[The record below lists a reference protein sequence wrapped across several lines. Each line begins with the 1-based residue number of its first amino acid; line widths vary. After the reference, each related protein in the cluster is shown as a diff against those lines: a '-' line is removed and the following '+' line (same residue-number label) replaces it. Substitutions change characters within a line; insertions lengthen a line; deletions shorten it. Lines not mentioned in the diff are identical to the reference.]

1 MKCRRHGGRRHFP
14 VMLTEVLELLAPAR
28 PRLILDCT
36 VGLGGHAEALLERTG
51 AEAELVGIDLDQS
64 NLLKTKER
72 LARFGER
79 VRLFQANFADAE
91 EVLAA
96 AGHRAADAVLADLG
110 VASSQLDDPA
120 RGFSFQLD
128 GPLDMRMGS
137 EGPTAAD
144 LVNGLSEAELAEA
157 IRRYGD
163 ERFSKRIARAIVRAR
178 RDCPIRR
185 TAELARVVREA
196 YPPPARH
203 RSRIDPATRTFQAIR
218 ILVNRELE
226 NLAMLLEKLPRL
238 LSRGGRAVVISFHSG
253 EDRLVKRA
261 FAAAERAG
269 RCRLLTPRVRRPGAE
284 EVGRNPPSRSARL
297 RAIERID

>member
-1 MKCRRHGGRRHFP
+1 
-14 VMLTEVLELLAPAR
+14 MLTEVLELLAPAQ

-36 VGLGGHAEALLERTG
+36 VGLGGHAEALLERSG

-79 VRLFQANFADAE
+79 VRLFQANFADAD

-96 AGHRAADAVLADLG
+96 AGHHAADAVLADLG
-110 VASSQLDDPA
+110 VASSQLEDPA

-128 GPLDMRMGS
+128 GPLDMRMGG

-144 LVNGLSEAELAEA
+144 LVNRLSEAELAEA

-163 ERFSKRIARAIVRAR
+163 ERFSRRIARAIVRAR
-178 RDCPIRR
+178 RGRGITR
-185 TAELARVVREA
+185 TAELARIVTEA
-196 YPPPARH
+196 YPAPARR

-226 NLAMLLEKLPRL
+226 NLAALLGKLPGL
-238 LSRGGRAVVISFHSG
+238 LAPGGRAVVISFHSG

-261 FAAAERAG
+261 FASAQRAG
-269 RCRLLTPRVRRPGAE
+269 TCRSLTPKPLRPASE
-284 EVGRNPPSRSARL
+284 EVARNPRSRSARL
-297 RAIERID
+297 RAIERIG